1 MSPGD
6 FFKRNFIPM
15 WLLLCVLIL
24 FLNSLDGDFIIL
36 YEFTI
41 IIYDWRIFLG
51 NLMIIVGRMR

>member
-1 MSPGD
+1 
-6 FFKRNFIPM
+6 M